1 VVGNEAFN
9 QLKPTL
15 QNKRNRLAILV
26 ADNLKRPWLRQ
37 VYFGIGRINTS
48 KEACSDRLTTI
59 IL

>member
-1 VVGNEAFN
+1 VVGNEGFN

-26 ADNLKRPWLRQ
+26 ADNLKRQWLRQ
-37 VYFGIGRINTS
+37 VYFDIGRINTS
-48 KEACSDRLTTI
+48 KEVCSDRLTTI